1 MHGEINDGF
10 QNTLCAR
17 VIHGEN
23 KNGFLEYFMTQ
34 RDSQLGVLVKIGF
47 QAYHKSF
54 IATIQSV
61 YLHQAASVGH
71 GPADI
76 SAHDVEE
83 LPLGHGPDGPD
94 PLAGLLEPFK
104 FNLSGDASHCALVLS
119 TRTVD

>member
-1 MHGEINDGF
+1 MHGEINYGF

-34 RDSQLGVLVKIGF
+34 SDSQLGVLVKIGF
-47 QAYHKSF
+47 QAYHESF

-71 GPADI
+71 GPVDI
-76 SAHDVEE
+76 SAHDG
-83 LPLGHGPDGPD
+83 LD

-104 FNLSGDASHCALVLS
+104 FNLSGNASHCALVLP